1 MLKQKINK
9 FLIGVIGFGV
19 YPVFPRH
26 SIRFAKRY
34 FENKLITAVEIGTYR
49 GENVRSIIK
58 ELNIKKLYIIDPYEE
73 YNDYLNSEKKQTQEI
88 LSKVEKKAR
97 LKLKKYSDKI
107 IWIKKYSNKA
117 IKDIPNNI
125 DFIYIDGNHKYGYV
139 KRDMENYWK
148 KVKKGG
154 ILAGHDITSLNFQGV
169 AKAFVE
175 FCYEN
180 KLTPNITRTDWW
192 VVKE

>member
-9 FLIGVIGFGV
+9 FLSENFNFTILK
-19 YPVFPRH
+19 YFPRH
-26 SIRFAKRY
+26 SIRFAKNH
-34 FENKLITAVEIGTYR
+34 FKGKPIIAVEIGTYK
-49 GENVRSIIK
+49 GHNAENILK
-58 ELNIKKLYIIDPYEE
+58 ELNVKKLYIIDPYEE
-73 YNDYLNSEKKQTQEI
+73 YETYLISENHQTQKR
-88 LSKVEKKAR
+88 LSNVERKAKKR
-97 LKLKKYSDKI
+97 LKKSQDKI
-107 IWIKKYSNKA
+107 IWVKKYSNDA
-117 IKDIPNNI
+117 VKDVPDNI
-125 DFIYIDGNHKYGYV
+125 DFIYIDGNHEYEYV
-139 KRDMENYWK
+139 KKDIENYWK

-154 ILAGHDITSLNFQGV
+154 ILAGHDIASFLGV